1 MATKMEKVTPP
12 TKSETRDAS
21 KLLRD
26 GHPAGGRV
34 LNEKKQAIKQGVAK
48 KAR

>member
-1 MATKMEKVTPP
+1 MATKTEKITPP
-12 TKSETRDAS
+12 TKRETKDAS

-26 GHPAGGRV
+26 GHSAGGRV

-48 KAR
+48 KGK